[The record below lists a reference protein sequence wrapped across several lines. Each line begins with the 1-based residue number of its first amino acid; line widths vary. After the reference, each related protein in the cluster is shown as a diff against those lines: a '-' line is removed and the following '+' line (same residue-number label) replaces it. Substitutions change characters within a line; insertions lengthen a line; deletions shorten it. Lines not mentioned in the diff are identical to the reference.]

1 MPTITAVY
9 VSWTES
15 ERGWGMRPDGCSIH
29 LSMDEWRRY
38 LKEWTAKQPKEVP
51 AEYTAPSTPHPID
64 ISDKKLITKLK
75 EKKSLRFWNGDETEV
90 KLRQSCKM

>member
-29 LSMDEWRRY
+29 LSMDEWARY
-38 LKEWTAKQPKEVP
+38 FREWNASQPKEVP
-51 AEYTAPSTPHPID
+51 AEYTAPGTPKPID
-64 ISDKKLITKLK
+64 ISDEQLIDTLKK
-75 EKKSLRFWNGDETEV
+75 KKSLRFWNGHATEV